1 MRKFLYSLLGTVAG
15 IWISAFI
22 GVALLLLIMGVA
34 VASGTSQ
41 KPISVS
47 DDSVLQID
55 LSGTIV
61 DRATS
66 ANLMD
71 QIYGQAETTIS
82 LSDIVDA
89 IQAAKDDSRIDGVL
103 LKCGNLSV
111 GTAQAQAIIAA
122 LQDFKESGK
131 WVYSYADTY
140 TQGAYY
146 IASVSDSLFL
156 NPIGMIDIHGL
167 SSTTI
172 YFKDLLSKIGVEA
185 QVVKVGTYKSAVE
198 PYILSGM
205 SDANREQQQYF
216 LGNIWGFMKE
226 SIAKNRK
233 VSPDSVNSWAESY
246 VFAKNADYYKA
257 KGIIDATKYEH
268 QLFDDIATV
277 TGKSE
282 KPDMITVADYIAV
295 AESPLKKA
303 NKNALNIAVLYAQ
316 GEITESADD
325 GITSERLV
333 PEILK
338 LAKNESIDGL
348 ILRVNSGGGSAYAS
362 EQIWEALEQFKAI
375 SGKPFY
381 VSMSDMAASGGYYI
395 SCGAKKIYAE
405 PTTLTGSIGIFGIIP
420 NIQPLLKDKLG
431 VNTYTVSTGQ
441 GAMPSIME
449 PMTQS
454 QRDAMQAYVN
464 NGYELFVKRCAEGRG
479 KSIDEI
485 KAVAEGRVWD
495 GQSALNHGLVDK
507 LGGLDVALSDMA
519 AELGEDIYYVTEY
532 PAVKTKWWEMLISM
546 DQELNAAVNASEFA
560 TASYCINALKNVKNI
575 SPLQCRADYIKLH

>member
-338 LAKNESIDGL
+338 LAKNENIDGL

-431 VNTYTVSTGQ
+431 VNTYTVSTGH

-454 QRDAMQAYVN
+454 QRNAMQAYVN

-495 GQSALNHGLVDK
+495 GQSALKHGLVDK

-519 AELGEDIYYVTEY
+519 AELGEEIYYVTEY

-560 TASYCINALKNVKNI
+560 TASYYINALKNVKNI

>member
-338 LAKNESIDGL
+338 LAKNENIDGL

-431 VNTYTVSTGQ
+431 VNTYTVSTGH

-454 QRDAMQAYVN
+454 QRNAMQAYVN

-495 GQSALNHGLVDK
+495 GQSALKHGLVDK

-519 AELGEDIYYVTEY
+519 AELGEEIYYVTEY

>member
-338 LAKNESIDGL
+338 LAKNENIDGL

-431 VNTYTVSTGQ
+431 VNTYTVSTGH

-454 QRDAMQAYVN
+454 QRNAMQAYVN

-495 GQSALNHGLVDK
+495 GQSALKHGLVDK

-519 AELGEDIYYVTEY
+519 AELGEEIYCVTEY